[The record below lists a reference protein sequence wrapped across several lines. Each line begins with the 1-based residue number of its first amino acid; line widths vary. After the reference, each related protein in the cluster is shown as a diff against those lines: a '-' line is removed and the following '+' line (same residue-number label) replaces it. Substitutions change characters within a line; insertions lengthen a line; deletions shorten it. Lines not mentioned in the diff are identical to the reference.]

1 MIDVF
6 ALANKISKVDT
17 TILLLG
23 ETGVGK
29 DEISRYIHNNSSR
42 RNNAFISVNCG
53 AIAESQFESVLFG
66 YEGNSFA
73 GYGKKNKTGLFEVA
87 DKGTLFLDEIGE
99 LSMDMQK
106 KLLQVLQNR
115 SFIRVGGTKTVNID
129 VRIIAATSRN
139 LEDMIAKGAFRED
152 LYYRLNVFPIY
163 MPALRNRKSDI
174 VLLAEHFLKKYDAV
188 HGKSVARITTPAI
201 NMMST
206 YYWPGNVRELEN
218 CIEYAVLN
226 TSDNVISGYN
236 LPPSLQTAEATYS
249 SFVPNVSAEGGDYES
264 LVSSFEKELIVEA
277 LKLKKGNA
285 SAAAKHLGTTQ
296 RVVLYKIKKLG
307 IDTSLYK

>member
-1 MIDVF
+1 MNRKIG
-6 ALANKISKVDT
+6 LAELADT
-17 TILLLG
+17 
-23 ETGVGK
+23 
-29 DEISRYIHNNSSR
+29 
-42 RNNAFISVNCG
+42 
-53 AIAESQFESVLFG
+53 
-66 YEGNSFA
+66 
-73 GYGKKNKTGLFEVA
+73 
-87 DKGTLFLDEIGE
+87 GTLFLDEIGDVS
-99 LSMDMQK
+99 LPMQL
-106 KLLQVLQNR
+106 KLLRFIQEH
-115 SFIRVGGTKTVNID
+115 SFYRVGGDRERKVD